1 MVASTIAHPSAGM
14 PPRLEVAGLSRTFGT
29 LRALQD
35 VDLAIAPGEAH
46 ALLGENGAGKS
57 TLIRI
62 ISGAERP
69 TGGVVRIDGQEAVL
83 SEPSAAVRRGI
94 RTIHQH
100 PTLIEQ
106 LSVEDNLA
114 LPRPPVRRGLIDRVA
129 VRRQAE
135 AALAILGLDLDPAT
149 PVARLRVDL
158 RQRVEIA
165 RALARGAGLLI
176 LDEPTAVLSDE
187 ETAALLQTLRGVTE
201 QGVSLLYVTHRLEE
215 IAQLCDRVSVLRS
228 GRMVATLP
236 ADAPVTDLAAAVTGR
251 PFAGLYPAIR
261 PQAPAGQA
269 TTRPLLVAEGLAV
282 PGILAPTTVE
292 VRAGEVVGVEGGTP
306 TTRSA
311 LLRALVG
318 GIPQAQGRVQIGEC
332 TIRPGQV
339 QEAIRA
345 GVGYV
350 PADRQ
355 GAGLVP
361 QASAA
366 DNLWYGVLTRG
377 RTGPNGPSRTEQI
390 AVVRERLAI
399 AAPSM
404 DDPVARLSGGNQQ
417 KVVVGRWVAARSQ
430 VLVLDEPTRG
440 VDVGAREVIY
450 QVVAEIVA
458 GGGAVVLASSDRQE
472 MDALCTRTISVPAQE
487 PGALMG
493 SGAEL
498 RSSP

>member
-1 MVASTIAHPSAGM
+1 M
-14 PPRLEVAGLSRTFGT
+14 
-29 LRALQD
+29 
-35 VDLAIAPGEAH
+35 
-46 ALLGENGAGKS
+46 
-57 TLIRI
+57 
-62 ISGAERP
+62 
-69 TGGVVRIDGQEAVL
+69 
-83 SEPSAAVRRGI
+83 
-94 RTIHQH
+94 
-100 PTLIEQ
+100 
-106 LSVEDNLA
+106 
-114 LPRPPVRRGLIDRVA
+114 RRGLIDRVA

-292 VRAGEVVGVEGGTP
+292 VRAGRSSGSRAEPRRRAAHCCGPSSGDSPGAGTGAD
-306 TTRSA
+306 R
-311 LLRALVG
+311 
-318 GIPQAQGRVQIGEC
+318 RVHDPP
-332 TIRPGQV
+332 RPG
-339 QEAIRA
+339 AGGDPG

-458 GGGAVVLASSDRQE
+458 GVGRWSWPAATARRWTPCAPARSACPPRSLAPSW
-472 MDALCTRTISVPAQE
+472 A
-487 PGALMG
+487 PGQ
-493 SGAEL
+493 S
-498 RSSP
+498 

>member
-1 MVASTIAHPSAGM
+1 M

-187 ETAALLQTLRGVTE
+187 ETAASCRP
-201 QGVSLLYVTHRLEE
+201 
-215 IAQLCDRVSVLRS
+215 C
-228 GRMVATLP
+228 VA
-236 ADAPVTDLAAAVTGR
+236 
-251 PFAGLYPAIR
+251 
-261 PQAPAGQA
+261 
-269 TTRPLLVAEGLAV
+269 
-282 PGILAPTTVE
+282 
-292 VRAGEVVGVEGGTP
+292 
-306 TTRSA
+306 
-311 LLRALVG
+311 
-318 GIPQAQGRVQIGEC
+318 
-332 TIRPGQV
+332 
-339 QEAIRA
+339 
-345 GVGYV
+345 
-350 PADRQ
+350 
-355 GAGLVP
+355 
-361 QASAA
+361 
-366 DNLWYGVLTRG
+366 
-377 RTGPNGPSRTEQI
+377 
-390 AVVRERLAI
+390 
-399 AAPSM
+399 
-404 DDPVARLSGGNQQ
+404 
-417 KVVVGRWVAARSQ
+417 
-430 VLVLDEPTRG
+430 
-440 VDVGAREVIY
+440 
-450 QVVAEIVA
+450 
-458 GGGAVVLASSDRQE
+458 
-472 MDALCTRTISVPAQE
+472 
-487 PGALMG
+487 
-493 SGAEL
+493 
-498 RSSP
+498 

>member
-1 MVASTIAHPSAGM
+1 
-14 PPRLEVAGLSRTFGT
+14 
-29 LRALQD
+29 
-35 VDLAIAPGEAH
+35 
-46 ALLGENGAGKS
+46 
-57 TLIRI
+57 
-62 ISGAERP
+62 
-69 TGGVVRIDGQEAVL
+69 
-83 SEPSAAVRRGI
+83 
-94 RTIHQH
+94 
-100 PTLIEQ
+100 
-106 LSVEDNLA
+106 
-114 LPRPPVRRGLIDRVA
+114 
-129 VRRQAE
+129 
-135 AALAILGLDLDPAT
+135 
-149 PVARLRVDL
+149 
-158 RQRVEIA
+158 
-165 RALARGAGLLI
+165 
-176 LDEPTAVLSDE
+176 
-187 ETAALLQTLRGVTE
+187 
-201 QGVSLLYVTHRLEE
+201 
-215 IAQLCDRVSVLRS
+215 
-228 GRMVATLP
+228 MVATLP